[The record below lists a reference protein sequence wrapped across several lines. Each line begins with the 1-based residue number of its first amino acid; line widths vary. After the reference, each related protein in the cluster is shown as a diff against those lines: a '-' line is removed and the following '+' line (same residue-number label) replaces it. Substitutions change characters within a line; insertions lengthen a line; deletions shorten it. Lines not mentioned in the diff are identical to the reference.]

1 MVGFTAVVPLP
12 SAADGSLSF
21 CQPEVGT
28 RLQDVN
34 LIVVGR
40 GPLAEEL
47 VTKRRASGGRVCWL
61 LTDEKPIG
69 AEVILDD
76 GEEKDGWRSA
86 SFADEEVGKEEL
98 LMSIDHFMWNPCGL
112 AVSSASKKNEVLVNE
127 AKHLRQRFSYSELS
141 WRTTGPYIMP
151 LFDSECY
158 SLLTVSGGRACGIR
172 VLHREIP
179 EIVWELPGAVVFAGV
194 VCPSFA
200 NCLPICPVKTF
211 ADVQDMDLDC
221 LSEEAKPYAIVD
233 PKHVAIWSLIMFA
246 QFVIFFVF
254 MSIFETEKSSGHF
267 PWWRA
272 TYSLFHG
279 AIGGLTATPYLFGP
293 CLTGREITGK
303 AAFVCLVTCACTHFA
318 APLVPLNGSG
328 TRVSIYLAECLGFGV
343 YFPISLYFQFKYPK
357 VLVDPLPF
365 NARRVC
371 RHMAW
376 FFTVAWGCFGNWMVF
391 YAVGLLYVYISKT
404 NESIAS
410 ICLPAVVGL
419 IELGTVAGTSFVY
432 NHLVYRPRVLTRSVK
447 GSVVGD
453 QKLRLIVPICLTHAY
468 AECARILCV
477 FAVTVKNPHN
487 PWILSL
493 VSSLLWNVGARLYG
507 STFLASVLFPRR
519 YCWIFA
525 PDAGTVLHNE
535 ARLCFGYLRYVVLA
549 VLAVSSILMNGFA
562 VWPLFNASATFLVG
576 VAFCAELLED
586 FIVLSISHW
595 ASTRSWRATLAPFY
609 SEQDPLSPL
618 QVMSVNQKGVQMQHR
633 SLAFEGMRNID
644 FYAVVLCVCP
654 PVLFSYT
661 LLTLLL
667 GAGYVHGVCHTPM
680 PTDCRLLDGLF
691 WSVPLACSC

>member
-1 MVGFTAVVPLP
+1 MVGFTAVVPVP
-12 SAADGSLSF
+12 SAGASLSF
-21 CQPEVGT
+21 CNPEVST

-47 VTKRRASGGRVCWL
+47 VTRRRTCGGRVCWL

-69 AEVILDD
+69 AELVLDEVEAQD
-76 GEEKDGWRSA
+76 SVRSYTSTDNNVGEAG
-86 SFADEEVGKEEL
+86 L
-98 LMSIDHFMWNPCGL
+98 LMSIDHFMWNPGSL
-112 AVSSASKKNEVLVNE
+112 AVNSSSKKNEVIVNE
-127 AKHLRQRFSYSELS
+127 AVHVRQRFGYSELS

-151 LFDSECY
+151 LCNSECY

-172 VLHREIP
+172 ILRRESP
-179 EIVWELPGAVVFAGV
+179 EIVWELSGAVVFAGV
-194 VCPSFA
+194 TCPSFS
-200 NCLPICPVKTF
+200 NCLPLPVVKTL
-211 ADVQDMDLDC
+211 ADIRDMELDC
-221 LSEEAKPYAIVD
+221 SSEEAKPYAIVD
-233 PKHVAIWSLIMFA
+233 PMHVAIWALIMFA
-246 QFVIFFVF
+246 QFVIFFVL
-254 MSIFETEKSSGHF
+254 MSVFETEGTLAYF

-272 TYSLFHG
+272 SYSLFHG

-293 CLTGREITGK
+293 CLTGRVMTGK
-303 AAFVCLVTCACTHFA
+303 AAFVCLLTCAGTHFA
-318 APLVPLNGSG
+318 APLVPLTGSG
-328 TRVSIYLAECLGFGV
+328 TRVSIYLAECLGFGL
-343 YFPISLYFQFKYPK
+343 YFPISLYLQIKYPK
-357 VLVDPLPF
+357 VLVDPPRF
-365 NARRVC
+365 NAPRLC
-371 RHMAW
+371 RHLAW

-391 YAVGLLYVYISKT
+391 YAVGLLYVYISIMH
-404 NESIAS
+404 EGLAS
-410 ICLPAVVGL
+410 ICLPALVGV
-419 IELGTVAGTSFVY
+419 IELLTVAGTSCVY
-432 NHLVYRPRVLTRSVK
+432 NHLVYKPRVLTRSSK

-453 QKLRLIVPICLTHAY
+453 QKLRFIVPICLTHAY

-493 VSSLLWNVGARLYG
+493 VSSLLWNVCARLYG
-507 STFLASVLFPRR
+507 STFLASLILPRR

-549 VLAVSSILMNGFA
+549 VLAVSSILMNGFE
-562 VWPLFNASATFLVG
+562 VWPLFNASATLMVG
-576 VAFCAELLED
+576 VAFCVEIFED
-586 FIVLSISHW
+586 FIVLYVSNW
-595 ASTRSWRATLAPFY
+595 ASRRSWRSTLAPFY
-609 SEQDPLSPL
+609 SAQDALSPL

-667 GAGYVHGVCHTPM
+667 GAGYIHGVCSTPM
-680 PTDCRLLDGLF
+680 PEDCRLLDGLV
-691 WSVPLACSC
+691 WSFPLRCSC